1 MADGKVL
8 LEVVVEG
15 KNVKVVQ
22 RQVEGVTAA
31 VNENT
36 AAQSRNIRATE
47 KATKANDHFNRGLKG
62 AAGVSSNGT
71 KNFSKMRDAMGDG
84 SSGLVG
90 AYATLAANLFAATA
104 AFEALRKAAQVDMIR
119 QSIES
124 LGVTTG
130 QNILGTSKAIQELSG
145 FALSSGEAMKAASL
159 GFSAGFDA
167 SQLKTLTKVAKG
179 ASIALGRDLSD
190 SYDRLIRGAAKLEP
204 EILDELGIIVRIRDA
219 TEAYARSVGKTVD
232 ELSTYERQQGFINA
246 INEQGIKKF
255 GALAES
261 LEASPYDKFLA
272 SLSNAS
278 NALIKFLS
286 ESAKIPEFLNYL
298 SENLVS
304 LGGAVAVFVST
315 ISRQML
321 PVLYEGPMKAA
332 QAAEVAS
339 SMAAKVAEEAK
350 QAGNILGQSG
360 AKLPKI
366 YENLLPQLRAGTAS
380 IDDQKRAVTSLN
392 KSISYYQKVV
402 DTGKLKGVQLD
413 PQKLEEYRQ
422 KLTGVQ
428 TELQNLNDVQTGNSN
443 AQIAATKAKLSAD
456 SKLQASNTLLAAS
469 SLSLGQ
475 AINGLK
481 LSFIAYRAEV
491 TLAGTTTSGITKIWA
506 TVRAGALTTA
516 LAVRALGAAFLALLP
531 WVGLLLSFGPMLYD
545 WAKNKFF
552 PETEMEKKQKIIE
565 ELKSSTDEFFSNLTK
580 TTISYNLDF
589 QTTGLDRAIQGLGI
603 FTNTLSDLITT
614 LQESTNKAKTSAIQ
628 LRMAAPGGA
637 DYIMNQFLERSK
649 ELAKKRQE
657 LVDIEGTS
665 GNIFDIPKR
674 TEIARLSSEIDTLR
688 KSYIEA
694 YQEAVKLGNADAEPF
709 SLVKAISDVTK
720 YKELIKAENIIP
732 ENLRPAI
739 IEKLDAAM
747 KEGTSELVISALG
760 RVRVEYENLKRGL
773 EGIPEQ
779 VGKVSD
785 ALGEFG
791 KGQDTAYTPI
801 IKELETLFTQRNVL
815 ENQVKRLGETTV
827 QGKAAAASLSMVEE
841 KLQQIAKEQ
850 GYTGGTKD
858 LQNFLAT
865 AKAADRLDRTLASS
879 KDRYEALK
887 EVSSSL
893 MQYPE
898 VEVLLKNEYLSL
910 LDSQIE
916 KDRSHLALMIASGKA
931 DESAIQSQRDLI
943 ASKEAE
949 RRIEEQNSEV
959 KQKQLE
965 MDKKIFLIQK
975 ATADAN
981 LEAQRNRLMLQ
992 SPTGEL
998 STRDEDQL
1006 IKQQFV
1012 ERKSF
1017 LLEELNLKIQGVN
1030 IEKDMLMLRLETLR
1044 NELKSK
1050 GRLNQETESSL
1061 ERIKDSL
1068 NDMPT
1073 LAIKQATAEYNRDLS
1088 NLQVQLK
1095 KASIDL
1101 SSKVQ
1106 VSLGSVMGKISET
1119 FYEDI
1124 KNTVPLVDQLAYSF
1138 SSAVDAAADSFVDAI
1153 IEGKNIFNSMKEAL
1167 RTSLLETIAD
1177 ASKSQ
1182 LKLGVKL
1189 LFENIPGFD
1198 KIIPDDPARQAA
1210 EASTSVAS
1218 SATAIATTLSEIPA
1232 ALASLSCT
1240 CTSGMAEMA
1249 RPSSL
1254 LTGGEGDDTL
1264 QGASSAIDDLTTETE
1279 KSTGFLGGIFTKFKS
1294 LIGLTEKGNK
1304 EQSEGFSL
1312 LSSGIG
1318 QLGGALLSSMG
1329 PGIGKTGG
1337 AIGGTLMNA
1346 GLATGNYWLAG
1357 AGAVASFLGFEKG
1370 GIMSSSGPMPLE
1382 KYAKGGIARTPQLA
1396 MFGEGSRPEAYV
1408 PLPDG
1413 RSIPVTM
1420 SNGGGNVNNISVNVA
1435 VDGSGSATTN
1445 TTSKDTTEDYS
1456 RRLGTAISNA
1466 VKQEIFNQQRPGGLL
1481 YKGRR

>member
-22 RQVEGVTAA
+22 RQVEGVTDA

-124 LGVTTG
+124 LGVATG

-422 KLTGVQ
+422 KLIGVQ

-614 LQESTNKAKTSAIQ
+614 LQESTNKAKTSAIE
-628 LRMAAPGGA
+628 LRMEAPGGA
-637 DYIMNQFLERSK
+637 NSILAQYVSK
-649 ELAKKRQE
+649 SQELAKLREDLVKNEKAGLDVTSRRQAIDRVSKS
-657 LVDIEGTS
+657 VDI
-665 GNIFDIPKR
+665 
-674 TEIARLSSEIDTLR
+674 LR

-694 YQEAVKLGNADAEPF
+694 YQEAVKLGTADVEPS
-709 SLVKAISDVTK
+709 SLMKAVLDVTK
-720 YKELIKAENIIP
+720 YKELINAENIIP

-815 ENQVKRLGETTV
+815 ENQVKRLGQTTV

-1167 RTSLLETIAD
+1167 RTSLLETLAD

-1189 LFENIPGFD
+1189 LFDNIPGFD
-1198 KIIPDDPARQAA
+1198 KIIPDDPAKQAA

-1218 SATAIATTLSEIPA
+1218 SATAIAETLSEIPG

-1312 LSSGIG
+1312 LSTGIG

-1346 GLATGNYWLAG
+1346 GLASGNYWLAG

-1382 KYAKGGIARTPQLA
+1382 KYAKGGIARSPQLA

-1413 RSIPVTM
+1413 RTIPVTM